1 MTLYA
6 EVILSLPLD
15 QSFSYIVP
23 ESYQEIAKIGSRVLV
38 PLGQRTLTG
47 FIVKLGKRRISPE
60 FKLKEIAE
68 VLDEEPIFSPS
79 FLSFTRKLCDYYYSS
94 WGELLQ
100 ASLPP
105 SFILKSKTR
114 IVLSD
119 KGRAALKDE
128 DLSREERDL
137 LGFIQKRS
145 YSALF
150 LKRKF
155 KVKNLPHLLFR
166 LEKKDLILVQKEIK
180 KARKKTTSAVSMSQ
194 TQLEIDFSL
203 DAQSQEVA
211 DQIARKMEKKVFSP
225 FFLYGPPEKREAV
238 YSRLIKEILASGS
251 RVLFLVPEIALTQ
264 TLMER
269 FEKRLG
275 EKVALLHSQLSD
287 RKRELEWRKIKEGE
301 VDVVVGPR
309 SALFSPLDHL
319 GLIIVDEEDE
329 DSYYQLESPSYDA
342 RKGAW
347 LRAKHE
353 GAALVYGSALPSVEA
368 FYRARKGKYLFCL
381 DSEAR
386 KTKVEIVD
394 DRLERGL
401 ISSKLKERISARLK
415 KGEQIL
421 VFFNRRGYASYLFC
435 SRCNYISR
443 CIHCDIALTYHKR
456 EGRLVCRYCNYS
468 LAKINRCPDC
478 GSRMIRER
486 GTGIE
491 AVEEELKTIFPQGR
505 IALFATD
512 LNKREQGRILRNFW
526 SGKIDILV
534 GTQLLAHQVELPPVS
549 LVAILFPETILT
561 LSDYRASQKTF
572 QTLSRMM
579 RFLKSDNRAEVIIQ
593 TALPHHF
600 SIRQAA
606 LADYFSFYREELRL
620 RRLMNYPPF
629 SRMAEILF
637 QGENLRSVARK
648 SREFSTKVKSFEG
661 DVEIL
666 GPALASVSRVRGISR
681 VQVIL
686 KARRKKE
693 LDKVLRESLK
703 AIKLRKSVWV
713 YE

>member
-1 MTLYA
+1 
-6 EVILSLPLD
+6 
-15 QSFSYIVP
+15 
-23 ESYQEIAKIGSRVLV
+23 
-38 PLGQRTLTG
+38 
-47 FIVKLGKRRISPE
+47 
-60 FKLKEIAE
+60 
-68 VLDEEPIFSPS
+68 
-79 FLSFTRKLCDYYYSS
+79 
-94 WGELLQ
+94 
-100 ASLPP
+100 
-105 SFILKSKTR
+105 
-114 IVLSD
+114 
-119 KGRAALKDE
+119 
-128 DLSREERDL
+128 
-137 LGFIQKRS
+137 
-145 YSALF
+145 
-150 LKRKF
+150 
-155 KVKNLPHLLFR
+155 
-166 LEKKDLILVQKEIK
+166 
-180 KARKKTTSAVSMSQ
+180 
-194 TQLEIDFSL
+194 
-203 DAQSQEVA
+203 
-211 DQIARKMEKKVFSP
+211 MEKKVFSP

-319 GLIIVDEEDE
+319 GLIIVDEEDD
-329 DSYYQLESPSYDA
+329 DSYYQLEAPSYDA

-368 FYRARKGKYLFCL
+368 FYRARKGKYLYCL

-401 ISSKLKERISARLK
+401 ISSKLKERISGRLK
-415 KGEQIL
+415 KEEQIL

-468 LAKINRCPDC
+468 LAKMNSCPDC

-491 AVEEELKTIFPQGR
+491 AVEEELKTVFPQGR
-505 IALFATD
+505 IALFAAD
-512 LNKREQGRILRNFW
+512 LNKREQGRILQNFW

-579 RFLKSDNRAEVIIQ
+579 KFLKSDNKAEVIIQ

-600 SIRQAA
+600 SICQAA
-606 LADYFSFYREELRL
+606 LADYISFYREELRL

-666 GPALASVSRVRGISR
+666 GPALASVSKVRGINR

-686 KARRKKE
+686 KARRKEE
-693 LDKVLRESLK
+693 LDKVLRELLK
-703 AIKLRKSVWV
+703 TIKLRKSVWV

>member
-15 QSFSYIVP
+15 QSFSYAVP
-23 ESYQEIAKIGSRVLV
+23 ESYKESAKIGSRVLV
-38 PLGQRTLTG
+38 PLGQRMLTG
-47 FIVKLGKRRISPE
+47 FIVKLRKRRISPE
-60 FKLKEIAE
+60 FELKEIAE
-68 VLDEEPIFSPS
+68 VLDEEPIFSPP

-114 IVLSD
+114 VALSE
-119 KGRAALKDE
+119 KGRAALRDE
-128 DLSREERDL
+128 DLSREEREL
-137 LGFIQKRS
+137 LGFIRKRS

-155 KVKNLPHLLFR
+155 KVKNLSHLLSR
-166 LEKKDLILVQKEIK
+166 LEKKGFILVKKEVK
-180 KARKKTTSAVSMSQ
+180 KVKEKTTSAASRGQ

-203 DAQSQEVA
+203 DAQSREVA
-211 DQIARKMEKKVFSP
+211 DQITHKIEKKVFSP

-238 YSRLIKEILASGS
+238 YSLLIKEILASGN
-251 RVLFLVPEIALTQ
+251 RVLFLVPEITLTR
-264 TLMER
+264 TLIER

-275 EKVALLHSQLSD
+275 EKVALLHSQLSE

-301 VDVVVGPR
+301 ADVVVGPR
-309 SALFSPLDHL
+309 SALFSPVDHL
-319 GLIIVDEEDE
+319 GLIIVDEEED

-381 DSEAR
+381 DTEAG
-386 KTKVEIVD
+386 KTKVKIVD

-401 ISSKLKERISARLK
+401 ISFKLKEKISERLEK
-415 KGEQIL
+415 KEPIL
-421 VFFNRRGYASYLFC
+421 VFFNRRGYASFLFC

-456 EGRLVCRYCNYS
+456 EGRLVCHYCNYS
-468 LAKINRCPDC
+468 AARMNRCPDC

-512 LNKREQGRILRNFW
+512 LNKREQERILRSFW
-526 SGKIDILV
+526 SGRIDILV
-534 GTQLLAHQVELPPVS
+534 GTQLLAHQAELPPAS

-561 LSDYRASQKTF
+561 LADYRASQKTF

-579 RFLKSDNRAEVIIQ
+579 KFIKSDNKAEVIIQ

-600 SIRQAA
+600 SVRQAA
-606 LADYFSFYREELRL
+606 LKDYFSFFKEELKL

-629 SRMAEILF
+629 SSMAEILF
-637 QGENLRSVARK
+637 QGENLRNVARK
-648 SREFSTKVKSFEG
+648 SREFSTRVKSFDG

-666 GPALASVSRVRGISR
+666 GPALASISKVRGINR

-693 LDKVLRESLK
+693 LDRVLRESLK
-703 AIKLRKSVWV
+703 TIKLRKSVWV

>member
-1 MTLYA
+1 
-6 EVILSLPLD
+6 
-15 QSFSYIVP
+15 
-23 ESYQEIAKIGSRVLV
+23 
-38 PLGQRTLTG
+38 
-47 FIVKLGKRRISPE
+47 
-60 FKLKEIAE
+60 
-68 VLDEEPIFSPS
+68 
-79 FLSFTRKLCDYYYSS
+79 
-94 WGELLQ
+94 
-100 ASLPP
+100 
-105 SFILKSKTR
+105 
-114 IVLSD
+114 
-119 KGRAALKDE
+119 
-128 DLSREERDL
+128 
-137 LGFIQKRS
+137 
-145 YSALF
+145 
-150 LKRKF
+150 
-155 KVKNLPHLLFR
+155 
-166 LEKKDLILVQKEIK
+166 
-180 KARKKTTSAVSMSQ
+180 
-194 TQLEIDFSL
+194 
-203 DAQSQEVA
+203 
-211 DQIARKMEKKVFSP
+211 
-225 FFLYGPPEKREAV
+225 
-238 YSRLIKEILASGS
+238 
-251 RVLFLVPEIALTQ
+251 
-264 TLMER
+264 
-269 FEKRLG
+269 
-275 EKVALLHSQLSD
+275 
-287 RKRELEWRKIKEGE
+287 
-301 VDVVVGPR
+301 
-309 SALFSPLDHL
+309 
-319 GLIIVDEEDE
+319 
-329 DSYYQLESPSYDA
+329 
-342 RKGAW
+342 

-368 FYRARKGKYLFCL
+368 FYRARKGKYLYCL

-401 ISSKLKERISARLK
+401 ISSKLKERISERLK
-415 KGEQIL
+415 KEEQIL

-435 SRCNYISR
+435 SRCNYIPR

-468 LAKINRCPDC
+468 LAKMNRCPDC

-491 AVEEELKTIFPQGR
+491 AVEEELKTIFSQGR

-512 LNKREQGRILRNFW
+512 LNKREQERILRNFW

-549 LVAILFPETILT
+549 LIAILFPETILA

-579 RFLKSDNRAEVIIQ
+579 KFLESGNRAEVIIQ

-629 SRMAEILF
+629 SLMAEILF

-648 SREFSTKVKSFEG
+648 SREFSTRVKSFEG

-666 GPALASVSRVRGISR
+666 GPALASVSKVRGINR

-686 KARRKKE
+686 KTRRKKE

-703 AIKLRKSVWV
+703 TIKLRKSIWV

>member
-15 QSFSYIVP
+15 QSFSYIIP
-23 ESYQEIAKIGSRVLV
+23 ESCRESAKIGSRVLV
-38 PLGQRTLTG
+38 PLGQRMLTG
-47 FIVKLGKRRISPE
+47 FIVKLRKRRISPE
-60 FKLKEIAE
+60 YKLKEIAE

-79 FLSFTRKLCDYYYSS
+79 FLSFTRKLCAYYYSS

-105 SFILKSKTR
+105 SFILKSKTT
-114 IVLSD
+114 VALSD
-119 KGRAALKDE
+119 KGIAALQEE
-128 DLSREERDL
+128 DLSREEREL
-137 LGFIQKRS
+137 LGFIRKRS
-145 YSALF
+145 YSTLF

-155 KVKNLPHLLFR
+155 KVKNLYHLLFR
-166 LEKKDLILVQKEIK
+166 LEKKGFILVKKEVK
-180 KARKKTTSAVSMSQ
+180 KAKEKTASAAYRGQ

-203 DAQSQEVA
+203 DAQSREVA
-211 DQIARKMEKKVFSP
+211 DQITRKLEKKVFSP

-238 YSRLIKEILASGS
+238 YSSLIKEVLATGS
-251 RVLFLVPEIALTQ
+251 RVLYLVPEITLTQ
-264 TLMER
+264 TLIET

-275 EKVALLHSQLSD
+275 EKVALLHSQLTE
-287 RKRELEWRKIKEGE
+287 RRRELEWRKIKEGE
-301 VDVVVGPR
+301 ADVVVGPR
-309 SALFSPLDHL
+309 SALFSPVDHL
-319 GLIIVDEEDE
+319 GLIIVDEEED

-381 DSEAR
+381 DSER
-386 KTKVEIVD
+386 KETKVEIVD
-394 DRLERGL
+394 DRLEKGL
-401 ISSKLKERISARLK
+401 ISSKLEERMSERLK
-415 KGEQIL
+415 KGKQIL

-443 CIHCDIALTYHKR
+443 CVHCDIALTYHKR
-456 EGRLVCRYCNYS
+456 EGRLVCHYCNYS
-468 LAKINRCPDC
+468 LAKMNRCPDC

-491 AVEEELKTIFPQGR
+491 AVEEELKTIFPQSR

-512 LNKREQGRILRNFW
+512 LSRKEQERILRNLW
-526 SGKIDILV
+526 TGKIDILV
-534 GTQLLAHQVELPPVS
+534 GTQLLAHQVELPPAS

-561 LSDYRASQKTF
+561 LADYRASQKTF

-579 RFLKSDNRAEVIIQ
+579 KFLKNDNKAEVIIQ

-606 LADYFSFYREELRL
+606 LEDYFSFFKEELKL

-637 QGENLRSVARK
+637 QGENLRNVARK

-666 GPALASVSRVRGISR
+666 GPALASVSKVRGINR

-686 KARRKKE
+686 KARTKKE

-703 AIKLRKSVWV
+703 TIKLRKSVWV

>member
-15 QSFSYIVP
+15 QSFSYVIP
-23 ESYQEIAKIGSRVLV
+23 ESCKERAKIGSRVLV

-47 FIVKLGKRRISPE
+47 FIVELRKRRISPGI
-60 FKLKEIAE
+60 KLKEIAE
-68 VLDEEPIFSPS
+68 VLDDEPIFSSS
-79 FLSFTRKLCDYYYSS
+79 FLSFTRKLCAYYYSS

-105 SFILKSKTR
+105 SFMLKSKTTVG
-114 IVLSD
+114 ISD
-119 KGRAALKDE
+119 KGSAALQGQ
-128 DLSREERDL
+128 DLSRDEREL
-137 LGFIQKRS
+137 LGLFRKRS

-155 KVKNLPHLLFR
+155 KVKNLSPLLSR
-166 LEKKDLILVQKEIK
+166 LEKKGFIFVKKEVK
-180 KARKKTTSAVSMSQ
+180 KAREKTATAVSAAQ

-203 DAQSQEVA
+203 DAQSREVA
-211 DQIARKMEKKVFSP
+211 DQITRKLEKKVFSP
-225 FFLYGPPEKREAV
+225 FFLYGPPAKREAV
-238 YSRLIKEILASGS
+238 YSSLIKEILARGR
-251 RVLFLVPEIALTQ
+251 RVLFLVPEITLIQ
-264 TLMER
+264 TLIEK

-275 EKVALLHSQLSD
+275 EKVALLHSQLSES
-287 RKRELEWRKIKEGE
+287 KREAEWRRIKEGE
-301 VDVVVGPR
+301 ADVVVGPR
-309 SALFSPLDHL
+309 SALFSPVDHL
-319 GLIIVDEEDE
+319 GLIIVDEEED

-381 DSEAR
+381 DAEVV
-386 KTKVEIVD
+386 KTKFEIVD
-394 DRLERGL
+394 DRQERGL
-401 ISSKLKERISARLK
+401 ISSKLRQNISERLEKKEP
-415 KGEQIL
+415 IL
-421 VFFNRRGYASYLFC
+421 VFFNRRGYASFLFC

-456 EGRLVCRYCNYS
+456 EERLVCHYCNYS
-468 LAKINRCPDC
+468 VAKMIRCPDC

-486 GTGIE
+486 GAGIE

-505 IALFATD
+505 IALFTTD
-512 LNKREQGRILRNFW
+512 LNKREQERILRNFW
-526 SGKIDILV
+526 SGRIDILV
-534 GTQLLAHQVELPPVS
+534 GTQLLAHQVELPPAS

-561 LSDYRASQKTF
+561 LADYRASQKTF
-572 QTLSRMM
+572 QTLSRMIE
-579 RFLKSDNRAEVIIQ
+579 FVKSDNRGEVIIQ
-593 TALPHHF
+593 TALPQHF

-606 LADYFSFYREELRL
+606 LKDYFSFFREELKL

-629 SRMAEILF
+629 SSMAEILF
-637 QGENLRSVARK
+637 QGENLRTVARE
-648 SREFSTKVKSFEG
+648 SREFSTRVKSFDG
-661 DVEIL
+661 AVEIL
-666 GPALASVSRVRGISR
+666 GPALASVSKVRGINR

-686 KARRKKE
+686 KARRKKD
-693 LDKVLRESLK
+693 LDKVLREALK
-703 AIKLRKSVWV
+703 TIKLRKSVWV

>member
-15 QSFSYIVP
+15 QTFSYIVP
-23 ESYQEIAKIGSRVLV
+23 ESCKKSAKIGSRVLV
-38 PLGQRTLTG
+38 PLGKRILTG
-47 FIVKLGKRRISPE
+47 FIVKLRKRRISPGFE
-60 FKLKEIAE
+60 LKEIAE
-68 VLDEEPIFSPS
+68 VLDEEPVFSPS

-114 IVLSD
+114 IALSE
-119 KGRAALKDE
+119 KGRAALRDE
-128 DLSREERDL
+128 DLSREEREL
-137 LGFIQKRS
+137 LGFIRKRS

-155 KVKNLPHLLFR
+155 KVKNLSQLLSR
-166 LEKKDLILVQKEIK
+166 LEKKGLILVQKEITK
-180 KARKKTTSAVSMSQ
+180 VRKKTTSAASMSQ

-203 DAQSQEVA
+203 DAQSREVA
-211 DQIARKMEKKVFSP
+211 DQITRKMEKKVFSP

-251 RVLFLVPEIALTQ
+251 RVLFLVPEIALTR

-275 EKVALLHSQLSD
+275 EKVALLHSQLSE

-309 SALFSPLDHL
+309 SALFSPVDRL
-319 GLIIVDEEDE
+319 GLIIVDEEED
-329 DSYYQLESPSYDA
+329 DSYYQLESPPYDA

-381 DSEAR
+381 DSER
-386 KTKVEIVD
+386 RETKVEIVD

-401 ISSKLKERISARLK
+401 IFSKLEERISERLK
-415 KGEQIL
+415 KGEPIL
-421 VFFNRRGYASYLFC
+421 VFFNRRGYAFYLFC

-456 EGRLVCRYCNYS
+456 EGRLVCHYCNYS
-468 LAKINRCPDC
+468 IAIMDRCPDC

-486 GTGIE
+486 GAGIE

-512 LNKREQGRILRNFW
+512 LNKREQERIIRNFW

-534 GTQLLAHQVELPPVS
+534 GTQLLAHQVELPPAS

-579 RFLKSDNRAEVIIQ
+579 KFLKSDNKAEVIIQ
-593 TALPHHF
+593 TALPQHF

-606 LADYFSFYREELRL
+606 LGDYFSFFKEELKL

-629 SRMAEILF
+629 SHMAEILF
-637 QGENLRSVARK
+637 QGENLRNVARK
-648 SREFSTKVKSFEG
+648 SREFSTKVKSFAG

-666 GPALASVSRVRGISR
+666 GPALASVSKVRGMNR

-686 KARRKKE
+686 KARRKEE
-693 LDKVLRESLK
+693 LDKVLRESLRI
-703 AIKLRKSVWV
+703 IKLRKSVWV

>member
-15 QSFSYIVP
+15 QSFSYLVP
-23 ESYQEIAKIGSRVLV
+23 ESCKESAKIGSRVLV
-38 PLGQRTLTG
+38 PLGQRMLTG
-47 FIVKLGKRRISPE
+47 FIVELRKRRISPE

-79 FLSFTRKLCDYYYSS
+79 FLSFTRKLCAYYYSS

-105 SFILKSKTR
+105 SFILKSKTT
-114 IVLSD
+114 VALSD
-119 KGRAALKDE
+119 EGRAALQGE
-128 DLSREERDL
+128 DLSREEREL
-137 LGFIQKRS
+137 LGLLRKRS
-145 YSALF
+145 YSAIF

-155 KVKNLPHLLFR
+155 KVKNLSHLLSR
-166 LEKKDLILVQKEIK
+166 LEKKGFILVKKEVK
-180 KARKKTTSAVSMSQ
+180 KAKEKTASAVYRGQ
-194 TQLEIDFSL
+194 TQLEMDFSL
-203 DAQSQEVA
+203 DVQSREVS
-211 DQIARKMEKKVFSP
+211 DQITSKLEKKVFSP

-238 YSRLIKEILASGS
+238 YSSLIKVILAKGS
-251 RVLFLVPEIALTQ
+251 RVLFLVPEITLTQ
-264 TLMER
+264 TLIER

-275 EKVALLHSQLSD
+275 EKVALLHSQLSE

-301 VDVVVGPR
+301 ADVVVGPR
-309 SALFSPLDHL
+309 SALFSPVDHL
-319 GLIIVDEEDE
+319 GLIIVDEEED

-347 LRAKHE
+347 LRAEHE

-381 DSEAR
+381 DTEEE

-401 ISSKLKERISARLK
+401 ISSKLKEKISKRLEK
-415 KGEQIL
+415 KEPVL
-421 VFFNRRGYASYLFC
+421 VFFNRRGYASFLFC

-456 EGRLVCRYCNYS
+456 EGRLVCHYCNYS
-468 LAKINRCPDC
+468 AAKMDRCPDC

-486 GTGIE
+486 GAGIE

-512 LNKREQGRILRNFW
+512 LNKREQESILRSFW
-526 SGKIDILV
+526 SGRIDILV
-534 GTQLLAHQVELPPVS
+534 GTQLLAHQVELPSAS

-561 LSDYRASQKTF
+561 LADYRASQKTF

-579 RFLKSDNRAEVIIQ
+579 KFIKSDNREEVIIQ

-606 LADYFSFYREELRL
+606 LKDYFSFFKEELKL

-629 SRMAEILF
+629 SSMVEILF
-637 QGENLRSVARK
+637 QGENLRTVARK
-648 SREFSTKVKSFEG
+648 SREFSTRVKNFDA

-666 GPALASVSRVRGISR
+666 GPALASVSKVRGINR

-686 KARRKKE
+686 KARRKRQ
-693 LDKVLRESLK
+693 LDKVLRESMK

>member
-15 QSFSYIVP
+15 QSFFYIVP
-23 ESYQEIAKIGSRVLV
+23 ESYKKSAKIGSRVLV
-38 PLGQRTLTG
+38 PLGQRMLTG
-47 FIVKLGKRRISPE
+47 FIVKLRKRRISPGFE
-60 FKLKEIAE
+60 LKEIAE

-79 FLSFTRKLCDYYYSS
+79 FLSFTRKLGDYYYSS

-114 IVLSD
+114 VFLSE
-119 KGRAALKDE
+119 KGRAALQDE
-128 DLSREERDL
+128 DLSREEREL
-137 LGFIQKRS
+137 LGFIRKRS

-155 KVKNLPHLLFR
+155 KVKNLSYLLSR
-166 LEKKDLILVQKEIK
+166 LENKGLILVQKQITKVRK
-180 KARKKTTSAVSMSQ
+180 KATSAASIGQ

-203 DAQSQEVA
+203 DAQSREVA
-211 DQIARKMEKKVFSP
+211 DQITRKMEKKIFSP
-225 FFLYGPPEKREAV
+225 FFLYGPLEKREAV
-238 YSRLIKEILASGS
+238 YSSLIKEILASGS
-251 RVLFLVPEIALTQ
+251 RVLFLVPEIALTRS
-264 TLMER
+264 LIER

-287 RKRELEWRKIKEGE
+287 RKRELEWRKIKEGKM
-301 VDVVVGPR
+301 DVVVGPR

-319 GLIIVDEEDE
+319 GLIIVDEEED
-329 DSYYQLESPSYDA
+329 DSYYQLDSPSYDA

-353 GAALVYGSALPSVEA
+353 GAALVYGSALPSVES

-386 KTKVEIVD
+386 KRKVEIVD

-401 ISSKLKERISARLK
+401 ISSKLEERISERLK

-456 EGRLVCRYCNYS
+456 EGRLVCHYCNYS
-468 LAKINRCPDC
+468 VAIMNRCPEC

-486 GTGIE
+486 GAGIE

-512 LNKREQGRILRNFW
+512 LDKSEQERILRNFW

-534 GTQLLAHQVELPPVS
+534 GTQLLAHQAELPPAS

-579 RFLKSDNRAEVIIQ
+579 KFLKSDNKAEVIIQ

-600 SIRQAA
+600 SIRDAV
-606 LADYFSFYREELRL
+606 LEDYFSFFKEELKL
-620 RRLMNYPPF
+620 RRLMDYPPF
-629 SRMAEILF
+629 SLMAEILF
-637 QGENLRSVARK
+637 QGENLRNVARK
-648 SREFSTKVKSFEG
+648 SREFSTKVKSFEE

-666 GPALASVSRVRGISR
+666 GPALASVSKVREINR

-703 AIKLRKSVWV
+703 TIKLRKSVWV

>member
-23 ESYQEIAKIGSRVLV
+23 ESCRESAKIGSRVLV
-38 PLGQRTLTG
+38 PLGQRMLTG
-47 FIVKLGKRRISPE
+47 FIVKLRKRKISSE

-79 FLSFTRKLCDYYYSS
+79 FLSFTRKLCAYYYSS

-105 SFILKSKTR
+105 SFILKSKTT
-114 IVLSD
+114 VALSD
-119 KGRAALKDE
+119 KGIAVLQGE
-128 DLSREERDL
+128 DLSGEERKL
-137 LGFIQKRS
+137 LSFIQKRS
-145 YSALF
+145 YSTLF

-155 KVKNLPHLLFR
+155 KVKNLSHLLFR
-166 LEKKDLILVQKEIK
+166 LEKKGLILVKKEVK
-180 KARKKTTSAVSMSQ
+180 KAKGKKASAASRGQ

-203 DAQSQEVA
+203 DAQSREVA
-211 DQIARKMEKKVFSP
+211 DQITRKLEKKVFSP

-238 YSRLIKEILASGS
+238 YSSLIKEVLARGS
-251 RVLFLVPEIALTQ
+251 RVLFLVPEITLTQ
-264 TLMER
+264 SLIEK

-275 EKVALLHSQLSD
+275 EKVALLHSQLTE

-301 VDVVVGPR
+301 ADVVVGPR
-309 SALFSPLDHL
+309 SALFSPVDHL
-319 GLIIVDEEDE
+319 GLIIVDEEE
-329 DSYYQLESPSYDA
+329 DGSYYQLESPSYDA

-353 GAALVYGSALPSVEA
+353 GAAIVYGSAFPSVEA
-368 FYRARKGKYLFCL
+368 FYMARKGKYLYCL
-381 DSEAR
+381 DSEQR
-386 KTKVEIVD
+386 ETKVEIVD
-394 DRLERGL
+394 DRLGKRL
-401 ISSKLKERISARLK
+401 ISSKLEEKISERLK
-415 KGEQIL
+415 KKEQIL

-435 SRCNYISR
+435 SRCDYIPR

-456 EGRLVCRYCNYS
+456 EGRLVCHYCNYS
-468 LAKINRCPDC
+468 LAKMNRCPDC

-491 AVEEELKTIFPQGR
+491 AVEEELKTIFPQSR
-505 IALFATD
+505 ISLFATD
-512 LNKREQGRILRNFW
+512 LSRKEQERILRKLW
-526 SGKIDILV
+526 TGKIDILV
-534 GTQLLAHQVELPPVS
+534 GTQLLAHQVELPPAS

-561 LSDYRASQKTF
+561 LSDFRASQKTF

-579 RFLKSDNRAEVIIQ
+579 KFLKNDNKAEVIIQ

-606 LADYFSFYREELRL
+606 LEDYFSFFKEELKL

-637 QGENLRSVARK
+637 QGENLRNVARK

-666 GPALASVSRVRGISR
+666 GPALASVSKVRGINR

-686 KARRKKE
+686 KACRKKD
-693 LDKVLRESLK
+693 LDRVLRESLK
-703 AIKLRKSVWV
+703 TIKLRKSVWI

>member
-23 ESYQEIAKIGSRVLV
+23 ESYKESAKIGSRVLV
-38 PLGQRTLTG
+38 PLGQRMLTG
-47 FIVKLGKRRISPE
+47 FIVTLRKRRISPE
-60 FKLKEIAE
+60 FELKEIAE

-114 IVLSD
+114 VALSD
-119 KGRAALKDE
+119 KGRAALQDE
-128 DLSREERDL
+128 DLSREEREL
-137 LGFIQKRS
+137 LGFIRKRG

-155 KVKNLPHLLFR
+155 KVKNLSHLLSR
-166 LEKKDLILVQKEIK
+166 LEKKGLILVQKEITKVRK
-180 KARKKTTSAVSMSQ
+180 KATSAASIGQ

-203 DAQSQEVA
+203 DAQSRKVA
-211 DQIARKMEKKVFSP
+211 DQITRKIEKKVFSP

-251 RVLFLVPEIALTQ
+251 RVLFLVPEIALTR
-264 TLMER
+264 TLMES
-269 FEKRLG
+269 FEKKLG

-287 RKRELEWRKIKEGE
+287 RRRELEWRKIKEGE
-301 VDVVVGPR
+301 ADVVVGPR
-309 SALFSPLDHL
+309 SALFSPVDRL
-319 GLIIVDEEDE
+319 GLIIVDEEDD

-353 GAALVYGSALPSVEA
+353 GAALVYGSALPTVEA
-368 FYRARKGKYLFCL
+368 FYRARKGRYLFCL
-381 DSEAR
+381 DSER
-386 KTKVEIVD
+386 RERKVEIVD

-401 ISSKLKERISARLK
+401 ISSKLKERISERLK

-421 VFFNRRGYASYLFC
+421 VFFSRRGYASYLFC

-456 EGRLVCRYCNYS
+456 EGRLVCHYCNYS
-468 LAKINRCPDC
+468 LAIMNRCPEC
-478 GSRMIRER
+478 GSMMIRER
-486 GTGIE
+486 GAGIE
-491 AVEEELKTIFPQGR
+491 AVEEELKTIFPKGR
-505 IALFATD
+505 IALLATD
-512 LNKREQGRILRNFW
+512 LNRREQERILRNFW
-526 SGKIDILV
+526 TRKIDILV

-549 LVAILFPETILT
+549 MVAILFPETILT

-579 RFLKSDNRAEVIIQ
+579 KFLKSDNKAEVIIQ

-600 SIRQAA
+600 SICQAA
-606 LADYFSFYREELRL
+606 LGDYFSFFKEELKL

-629 SRMAEILF
+629 SLMAEILF
-637 QGENLRSVARK
+637 QGENLRNVARK
-648 SREFSTKVKSFEG
+648 SREFSAKVKSYEG

-666 GPALASVSRVRGISR
+666 GPALALVSKVRGINR

-693 LDKVLRESLK
+693 LDEVLRGSLK
-703 AIKLRKSVWV
+703 TIKLKKSVWV